1 MECTYAEA
9 VKAGAEISWCQDK
22 IFQSDIEYVRSDRRL
37 SPEPS
42 RDIDEL
48 RARLERLEMSW
59 IERVNP
65 EFVAGLGAGFF
76 AGLVV
81 AAILWSNG

>member
-1 MECTYAEA
+1 MH
-9 VKAGAEISWCQDK
+9 INDK
-22 IFQSDIEYVRSDRRL
+22 PL
-37 SPEPS
+37 PPLPS

>member
-1 MECTYAEA
+1 LGYLLRGGFWVSEDD
-9 VKAGAEISWCQDK
+9 INDK
-22 IFQSDIEYVRSDRRL
+22 PL
-37 SPEPS
+37 PPLPS